1 MSCSRSRHDAMITRK
16 LSPCTAAEED
26 QVTPGTDP
34 IEQLQGRWTLRI
46 LLCLNA
52 GPHRFSDLRAA
63 IPQVAANVLTYRLRA
78 LQDAGLIERR
88 YLPPPAASHVYAL
101 EAGARG
107 LKRVLDA
114 LASFQTENPVN
125 SGCSL
130 SNKEQS
136 R

>member
-1 MSCSRSRHDAMITRK
+1 MIARQP
-16 LSPCTAAEED
+16 LPCTATEED
-26 QVTPGTDP
+26 QIAPGADP

-63 IPQVAANVLTYRLRA
+63 IPQVAANVLINRLRA
-78 LQDAGLIERR
+78 LQSAGLIERR

-101 EAGARG
+101 ATGPSG

-114 LASFQTENPVN
+114 LASFQAEDPAV
-125 SGCSL
+125 SGCAPP
-130 SNKEQS
+130 NKEQS

>member
-1 MSCSRSRHDAMITRK
+1 MSCGRSRHDAMIARK
-16 LSPCTAAEED
+16 PSPCTAIDEGR
-26 QVTPGTDP
+26 VTPGTDP

-63 IPQVAANVLTYRLRA
+63 IPQVAANVLTHRLRA
-78 LQDAGLIERR
+78 LQGAGLIERR

-101 EAGARG
+101 ERDARG

-114 LASFQTENPVN
+114 LASFQAETHE
-125 SGCSL
+125 
-130 SNKEQS
+130 
-136 R
+136 